1 VIPIINLKSDILREI
16 GQLSR
21 TVHSISDLNFKE
33 LNLQKG
39 QFIFLTRV
47 CENPGINLINL
58 SNLLKVDK
66 TTTTKAIQKLI
77 IEGYI
82 NKEQDEL
89 DKRIY
94 RLNPTEKALQM
105 YNLVVEEENRNIE
118 TCFFGFTEE
127 EKDIVCKLAKKMR
140 ENIEQEWYE
149 TKRYKE

>member
-1 VIPIINLKSDILREI
+1 MIIISNLKSNVLREI
-16 GQLSR
+16 GKLSR
-21 TVHSISDLNFKE
+21 TVHSISDLKFKE

-94 RLNPTEKALQM
+94 RLNPTEKALKI
-105 YNLVVEEENRNIE
+105 YNLIVEEENRNIE
-118 TCFFGFTEE
+118 TCFNGFTEE
-127 EKDIVCKLAKKMR
+127 EKDIMCKLAKKMR

-149 TKRYKE
+149 TKHYKE